1 MDRGS
6 GERWDAIVVGGGPA
20 GSATAARLAARGHRV
35 LLLDRADFPRRKPC
49 GECLNPA
56 AVAEL
61 EALGALSA
69 VRAERPE
76 PLEGWRIAVQGGAS
90 FRGRFPRAT
99 PGLAVRREVLDAL
112 LLDRARAAGAEVR
125 AGWRVEDVAREAGAV
140 VGVRGRGGNGEE
152 ELRARVV
159 VGADGL
165 RSVVVR
171 RLDLLRRQP
180 RLRKIALTAHLAGP
194 PPFRGRGELRV
205 FAGGCAGVAPVG
217 DGMVNAT
224 VVVDG
229 ARAGELSADPGAFFD
244 RTLRSL
250 GIRGPE
256 RVEDVL
262 ATGPFDWPTRAAV
275 SDGALLVGDA
285 AGYYDPFTGQGIF
298 RALKGA
304 RLAAA
309 VLDRALRDGD
319 TSRRALHAYDRAQR
333 SAFGPGRGL
342 QRLIESVVS
351 RPALLDAVAGRLDGA
366 PPAADA
372 LVRVA
377 GDLWPVRRLLDPRL
391 LAGLLAR

>member
-1 MDRGS
+1 MAS
-6 GERWDAIVVGGGPA
+6 TRWDAIVVGGGPA
-20 GSATAARLAARGHRV
+20 GSATAARLASGGHRV

-69 VRAERPE
+69 LRAGSPE
-76 PLEGWRIAVQGGAS
+76 PLGGWRISVHGGAS
-90 FRGRFPRAT
+90 FRGRFPSGT
-99 PGLAVRREVLDAL
+99 PGLAVRREVLDSL
-112 LLDRARAAGAEVR
+112 LLDHARTAGAEVR
-125 AGWRVEDVAREAGAV
+125 AGWRVEDVTREEGVV
-140 VGVRGRGGNGEE
+140 VGVTGRGDGGEE

-171 RLDLLRRQP
+171 RLDMLRRAP
-180 RLRKIALTAHLAGP
+180 RLRKVALTAHLAGP
-194 PPFRGRGELRV
+194 LPFRGHGELRV
-205 FAGGCAGVAPVG
+205 FPGGCVGVAPLGEGVA
-217 DGMVNAT
+217 NAT
-224 VVVDG
+224 VVVDA

-244 RTLRSL
+244 RTLESL

-256 RVEDVL
+256 RVEEVL

-275 SDGALLVGDA
+275 ADGALLVGDA

-304 RLAAA
+304 RLAAG
-309 VLDRALRDGD
+309 VLDRALRGGD
-319 TSRRALHAYDRAQR
+319 TSRRALRAYDRAQR
-333 SAFGPGRGL
+333 SAFGPGRAL

-351 RPALLDAVAGRLDGA
+351 RPALLDAAAARLDRA
-366 PPAADA
+366 PRAADA

-377 GDLWPVRRLLDPRL
+377 GDLWPVRRLLDPRV